1 MTKNIKI
8 SFYIENI
15 RNNFIIIFFFFTFA
29 LSVNFILS
37 KEIILEWEVIEIYGS
52 PLVVLVLLDY
62 ISTSFI
68 RLVSLVAGCVLV
80 FRNSYIKDEPYNN
93 RFIILVILF
102 VLSIFL
108 LIMRPNIISLLLG
121 WDGLGV
127 TSYLLV
133 VFYQRRKSYNAGILT
148 ALTNRLGDV
157 GILISIGMIL
167 ISNNWNLFSIN
178 LRVRGLNKILVV
190 ILLLSACTKSAQ
202 VPFSAWLPAAIAAP
216 TPVSALVHSSTLVT
230 AGVYLL
236 IRFRAIIIFSSIF
249 KLLMII
255 SIITIIIAGISAI
268 WENDF
273 KKIIALST
281 LSQLGVIIITIG
293 VSISNLAF
301 FHLLSHAYFK
311 AILFICAGHSI
322 HLIKDYQDIRTMGRR
337 ITSMTFMVNIIIV
350 ANLSLCGLPFLRGFY
365 SKDLILEMVLIIDN
379 RILYFIIVIIA
390 TLLTVSY
397 SFRIIILL
405 ISKPNHSECF
415 FINHNIDFFIVL
427 GIIGLFN
434 FSIWGGIILNWNLI
448 SESSLI
454 FLPFWLKRSII
465 IFILLGLVFSYIL
478 KLNSNNI
485 LVEFIKIINFLPLTI
500 RIRFTKINTF
510 QRKTIFKLRESSW
523 TEIILYNMHW
533 KYFNLMRNYF
543 NYISIRFIL
552 RSIVLVIIFIILY

>member
-1 MTKNIKI
+1 MRI
-8 SFYIENI
+8 FG
-15 RNNFIIIFFFFTFA
+15 IILLLFSFFFTFT

-337 ITSMTFMVNIIIV
+337 ITSMTFMVNIITV

-500 RIRFTKINTF
+500 RIKLTKINTF

>member
-15 RNNFIIIFFFFTFA
+15 RNNFIIIFFFFFTFA

-133 VFYQRRKSYNAGILT
+133 VFYQRRKSCNAGILT

-273 KKIIALST
+273 KK
-281 LSQLGVIIITIG
+281 
-293 VSISNLAF
+293 
-301 FHLLSHAYFK
+301 LLH
-311 AILFICAGHSI
+311 
-322 HLIKDYQDIRTMGRR
+322 YQ
-337 ITSMTFMVNIIIV
+337 
-350 ANLSLCGLPFLRGFY
+350 
-365 SKDLILEMVLIIDN
+365 
-379 RILYFIIVIIA
+379 
-390 TLLTVSY
+390 
-397 SFRIIILL
+397 
-405 ISKPNHSECF
+405 H
-415 FINHNIDFFIVL
+415 
-427 GIIGLFN
+427 
-434 FSIWGGIILNWNLI
+434 
-448 SESSLI
+448 
-454 FLPFWLKRSII
+454 
-465 IFILLGLVFSYIL
+465 
-478 KLNSNNI
+478 
-485 LVEFIKIINFLPLTI
+485 
-500 RIRFTKINTF
+500 
-510 QRKTIFKLRESSW
+510 
-523 TEIILYNMHW
+523 
-533 KYFNLMRNYF
+533 
-543 NYISIRFIL
+543 
-552 RSIVLVIIFIILY
+552 

>member
-1 MTKNIKI
+1 LRI
-8 SFYIENI
+8 FG
-15 RNNFIIIFFFFTFA
+15 IILLLFSFFTFT

-178 LRVRGLNKILVV
+178 LRVRGLNKILVI

-281 LSQLGVIIITIG
+281 LSQLGVIIITIR

-337 ITSMTFMVNIIIV
+337 ITSMTFMVNIITV

-500 RIRFTKINTF
+500 RIKLTKINTF

>member
-1 MTKNIKI
+1 LRI
-8 SFYIENI
+8 FG
-15 RNNFIIIFFFFTFA
+15 IILLLFSFFTFA

-337 ITSMTFMVNIIIV
+337 ITSMTFMVNIITV

-465 IFILLGLVFSYIL
+465 IFILLGLVFSYVL

-500 RIRFTKINTF
+500 RIKLTKINTF

>member
-1 MTKNIKI
+1 LRI
-8 SFYIENI
+8 FG
-15 RNNFIIIFFFFTFA
+15 IILLLFSFFTFA

-337 ITSMTFMVNIIIV
+337 ITSMTFMVNIITV

-379 RILYFIIVIIA
+379 RILYFIIIIIA

-500 RIRFTKINTF
+500 RIKLTKINTF

>member
-1 MTKNIKI
+1 MRI
-8 SFYIENI
+8 FG
-15 RNNFIIIFFFFTFA
+15 IILLLFSFFFFTFA

-281 LSQLGVIIITIG
+281 LSQLGVIIITIR

-415 FINHNIDFFIVL
+415 FINYNIDFFIVL

-500 RIRFTKINTF
+500 RIRLTKINTF

>member
-1 MTKNIKI
+1 MRI
-8 SFYIENI
+8 FG
-15 RNNFIIIFFFFTFA
+15 IILLLFSFFFFTFT

-236 IRFRAIIIFSSIF
+236 IRFRTIIIFSSIF

-281 LSQLGVIIITIG
+281 LSQLGVIIITIR

-337 ITSMTFMVNIIIV
+337 ITSMTFMVNIITV

-415 FINHNIDFFIVL
+415 FINYNIDFFIVL

-500 RIRFTKINTF
+500 RIKLTKINTF

>member
-1 MTKNIKI
+1 MRIFGI
-8 SFYIENI
+8 ILLVFSF
-15 RNNFIIIFFFFTFA
+15 FIFT
-29 LSVNFILS
+29 LSVNSILS
-37 KEIILEWEVIEIYGS
+37 KEIILEWEVLEIYGS
-52 PLVVLVLLDY
+52 PLVILVLLDY
-62 ISTSFI
+62 ISISFI
-68 RLVSLVAGCVLV
+68 RLVSLIAGCVLV

-102 VLSIFL
+102 VLSIFI
-108 LIMRPNIISLLLG
+108 LIVRPNIIRLLLG

-157 GILISIGMIL
+157 GILISIGILL

-178 LRVRGLNKILVV
+178 IRGLNKLLVI
-190 ILLLSACTKSAQ
+190 ILLLSACTKRAQ

-236 IRFRAIIIFSSIF
+236 IRFRSVIIFSSIF
-249 KLLMII
+249 KLLIII
-255 SIITIIIAGISAI
+255 SVFTIIIAGMSAI

-281 LSQLGVIIITIG
+281 LSQLGVIIITIR

-337 ITSMTFMVNIIIV
+337 ITSISFMVNIIIV

-365 SKDLILEMVLIIDN
+365 SKDLILEMILIMNN
-379 RILYFIIVIIA
+379 RILFFIIIIVA
-390 TLLTVSY
+390 TLLTISY
-397 SFRIIILL
+397 SFRILILL
-405 ISKPNHSECF
+405 VSKPNHSECF
-415 FINHNIDFFIVL
+415 FINYDIDFFMVL

-454 FLPFWLKRSII
+454 FLPLWLKRAILFF
-465 IFILLGLVFSYIL
+465 IFLGVVFSYFL
-478 KLNSNNI
+478 KLNSNSI

-500 RIRFTKINTF
+500 RIKLTKINTF
-510 QRKTIFKLRESSW
+510 QGKSTFKLGESSW

-533 KYFNLMRNYF
+533 KYFNLIRNYF

-552 RSIVLVIIFIILY
+552 RSIILIIIFIGLYYKKVIKWC

>member
-1 MTKNIKI
+1 MRIFGI
-8 SFYIENI
+8 ILLVFSF
-15 RNNFIIIFFFFTFA
+15 FIFT
-29 LSVNFILS
+29 LSVNSILS
-37 KEIILEWEVIEIYGS
+37 KEIILEWEVLEIYGS
-52 PLVVLVLLDY
+52 PLVILVLLDY
-62 ISTSFI
+62 ISISFI
-68 RLVSLVAGCVLV
+68 RLVSLIAGCVLV

-102 VLSIFL
+102 VLSIFI
-108 LIMRPNIISLLLG
+108 LIVRPNIIRLLLG

-157 GILISIGMIL
+157 GILISIGILL

-178 LRVRGLNKILVV
+178 IRGLNKLLVI
-190 ILLLSACTKSAQ
+190 ILLLSACTKRAQ

-236 IRFRAIIIFSSIF
+236 IRFRSVIIFSSIF
-249 KLLMII
+249 KLLIII
-255 SIITIIIAGISAI
+255 SVFTIIIAGMSAI

-281 LSQLGVIIITIG
+281 LSQLGVIIITIR

-337 ITSMTFMVNIIIV
+337 ITSISFMVNIIIV

-365 SKDLILEMVLIIDN
+365 SKDLILEMILIMNN
-379 RILYFIIVIIA
+379 RILFFIIIIVA
-390 TLLTVSY
+390 TLLTISY
-397 SFRIIILL
+397 SFRILILL
-405 ISKPNHSECF
+405 VSKPNHSECF
-415 FINHNIDFFIVL
+415 FFINYDIDFFMVL

-454 FLPFWLKRSII
+454 FLPLWLKRAILFF
-465 IFILLGLVFSYIL
+465 IFF
-478 KLNSNNI
+478 
-485 LVEFIKIINFLPLTI
+485 
-500 RIRFTKINTF
+500 
-510 QRKTIFKLRESSW
+510 
-523 TEIILYNMHW
+523 
-533 KYFNLMRNYF
+533 
-543 NYISIRFIL
+543 
-552 RSIVLVIIFIILY
+552 